1 MESTVGC
8 GNIKTIKKEHL
19 RFNFPTTFRICI
31 FLSLT
36 DKSEKFS
43 GFPYS
48 VASLVREAVSLEGRP
63 GPNDL
68 GDTFKNQ

>member
-1 MESTVGC
+1 MESTVDC

-19 RFNFPTTFRICI
+19 RFNFPPAFRICI
-31 FLSLT
+31 FLSLA
-36 DKSEKFS
+36 DKREKFS

-48 VASLVREAVSLEGRP
+48 VASLVREAVTLESRP